1 MSVIKKYVR
10 TYVLILI
17 ALVFTTC
24 KKDHLLDCMTSTGK
38 VITEHRKPGSFTKLN
53 VKDNVD
59 VIYHYDTI
67 CKLTV
72 TAGQNLIDGIITELE
87 GNTVYIRNENKCNWV
102 RSFKNTYTIDVYAPE
117 IENVQMFGSGDFTTA
132 DTLRTADF
140 FLESWNAS
148 GSAMVF
154 LYCDQSH
161 LINNIGRMD
170 ITAKGKTRVSFIYI
184 NDTGVLNAQELKSDY
199 CYIRSSTTG
208 KCSVA
213 ANIALGV
220 EIRSVGN
227 VYYFGNPQQID
238 QDITG
243 SGNLISR

>member
-1 MSVIKKYVR
+1 MSVIKKCVR
-10 TYVLILI
+10 TYVLIFI
-17 ALVFTTC
+17 ALIFTTC

-53 VKDNVD
+53 MMDNVD

-67 CKLTV
+67 CKITV
-72 TAGQNLIDGIITELE
+72 TAGQNLMDGIITELA
-87 GNTVYIRNENKCNWV
+87 GNTLYIRNENKCNWM
-102 RSFKNTYTIDVYAPE
+102 RSFKNTYTVDVYTPE
-117 IENVQMFGSGDFTTA
+117 IMNVQMFGSGDFTTV
-132 DTLRTADF
+132 DTLHTSDF

-148 GSAMVF
+148 GSALV
-154 LYCDQSH
+154 LLNCDQSH

-170 ITAKGKTRVSFIYI
+170 ITASGKAGVSFIYI
-184 NDTGVLNAQELKSDY
+184 NDTGVLNAQEFKSDY

-208 KCSVA
+208 KCSVS

-227 VYYFGNPQQID
+227 IYYFGSPQQID
-238 QDITG
+238 RDITG
-243 SGNLISR
+243 SGKLIGQ